1 MIVAVP
7 SATEVTKPSAETVI
21 TFVSDELHVTVA
33 PAMMLSAA
41 SFTVVAS
48 VAVSPNE
55 VKLTVVGESVTDAA
69 A

>member
-7 SATEVTKPSAETVI
+7 SPTEVTKPFAETVI

-33 PAMMLSAA
+33 PDMMLSAA
-41 SFTVVAS
+41 SFAVTTSVV
-48 VAVSPNE
+48 VSPNE
-55 VKLTVVGESVTDAA
+55 VKFRVVGESVTDAA